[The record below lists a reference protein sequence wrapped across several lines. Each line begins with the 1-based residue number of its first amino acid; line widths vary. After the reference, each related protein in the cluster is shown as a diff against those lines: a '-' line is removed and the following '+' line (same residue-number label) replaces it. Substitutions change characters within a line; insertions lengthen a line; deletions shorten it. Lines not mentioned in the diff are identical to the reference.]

1 MEENNINKQKETVSL
16 KLVNSFKDLFS
27 IIDANVDEGK
37 DTAALFMLEQTAKS
51 FNKFIAGL
59 QHNGILTSD
68 EMVMIKYYF
77 SCIVANEREII
88 NSKEK
93 TRLLESNEAIRS
105 FNKELQEVQD
115 MYKHMI
121 ATSF

>member
-1 MEENNINKQKETVSL
+1 MENNNISDKKMVIL
-16 KLVNSFKDLFS
+16 KRFKDLIS

-37 DTAALFMLEQTAKS
+37 DTAALFMLEQTDKS
-51 FNKFIAGL
+51 FNKFITGL
-59 QHNGILTSD
+59 QQNGILTSD

-77 SCIVANEREII
+77 SCIVANEREIN

-93 TRLLESNEAIRS
+93 IRLLESNEAIRS
-105 FNKELQEVQD
+105 FNKELQEVKD
-115 MYKHMI
+115 MYKHMT

>member
-51 FNKFIAGL
+51 FNNIITGL
-59 QHNGILTSD
+59 QQNDILTSY
-68 EMVMIKYYF
+68 ETIMIKYYF

-93 TRLLESNEAIRS
+93 IRLLESNEAISS

>member
-1 MEENNINKQKETVSL
+1 MENNNISDKKMVIL
-16 KLVNSFKDLFS
+16 KRFKDLIS

-51 FNKFIAGL
+51 FNKFITGL
-59 QHNGILTSD
+59 QQNGILTSD

-93 TRLLESNEAIRS
+93 IRLLESNEAIRS
-105 FNKELQEVQD
+105 FNKELQEVKD
-115 MYKHMI
+115 MYKHMT
-121 ATSF
+121 ATSL

>member
-51 FNKFIAGL
+51 FNKIITGL
-59 QHNGILTSD
+59 QQNGTLTSY
-68 EMVMIKYYF
+68 ETIMIKYYF

-93 TRLLESNEAIRS
+93 IRLLEFNEAIRS

>member
-51 FNKFIAGL
+51 FNKIITGL
-59 QHNGILTSD
+59 QQNGILTPY
-68 EMVMIKYYF
+68 ETIMIKYYF
-77 SCIVANEREII
+77 SCIVVNEREII

-93 TRLLESNEAIRS
+93 IRLLEFNEAIRS

>member
-37 DTAALFMLEQTAKS
+37 DTDALFMLEQTAKS
-51 FNKFIAGL
+51 FNKIITGL
-59 QHNGILTSD
+59 QQNGNLTSY
-68 EMVMIKYYF
+68 ETIMIKYYF

>member
-1 MEENNINKQKETVSL
+1 MEENNINKQKETVIL
-16 KLVNSFKDLFS
+16 KLGNSFEDLIS

-37 DTAALFMLEQTAKS
+37 DTAALFMLERIEKS
-51 FNKFIAGL
+51 FNKIITGL
-59 QHNGILTSD
+59 QQNGILTSD
-68 EMVMIKYYF
+68 ETIMIKNYI
-77 SCIVANEREII
+77 SRVVINEREII

-93 TRLLESNEAIRS
+93 IRLLESNEAISS

>member
-1 MEENNINKQKETVSL
+1 MEENNINKQKETVM

-51 FNKFIAGL
+51 FNKIITGL
-59 QHNGILTSD
+59 QQNGILTSY
-68 EMVMIKYYF
+68 ETIMIKYYF
-77 SCIVANEREII
+77 SYIVANEREII

-93 TRLLESNEAIRS
+93 ICLLESNEAIRS